1 MVQPDRPEKI
11 IRHMRIVRP
20 ISKAT
25 DIHSEQYYEI
35 LIAFPRQQCLRERF
49 SMLRYTCTAC
59 LVNICQQ
66 LASLTVEARRAPET
80 GHIYEGSTEEITEI

>member
-1 MVQPDRPEKI
+1 
-11 IRHMRIVRP
+11 MRTARW

-35 LIAFPRQQCLRERF
+35 LIAFPRQKCLRESS

-59 LVNICQQ
+59 LVNICRQ
-66 LASLTVEARRAPET
+66 LTSLTVEARRTPET
-80 GHIYEGSTEEITEI
+80 GHIYKGPTEEIAEIRKPF